1 MFDQLNT
8 QSLTLGKTYADTFV
22 KVQSLAL
29 SGFERIAG
37 SNLKTFEDR
46 VKATV
51 NFLTEAAE
59 VRDFEAAKAFWP
71 KSVHLAKE
79 NAEKLYANTQE
90 VFNISLKT
98 SEAIGALAK
107 GSIENTNEALNKTA
121 DVLSKTADVTKK
133 AMRH

>member
-29 SGFERIAG
+29 SGLERIAEL
-37 SNLKTFEDR
+37 NLKTFEDR
-46 VKATV
+46 VKATMT
-51 NFLTEAAE
+51 FLTEAAE
-59 VRDFEAAKAFWP
+59 VRDLEAAKAFWP
-71 KSVHLAKE
+71 KSVQLAKE

-90 VFNISLKT
+90 ILSISLKI
-98 SEAIGALAK
+98 SEAIGVLAQ

-121 DVLSKTADVTKK
+121 DAAKK
-133 AMRH
+133 AMRG